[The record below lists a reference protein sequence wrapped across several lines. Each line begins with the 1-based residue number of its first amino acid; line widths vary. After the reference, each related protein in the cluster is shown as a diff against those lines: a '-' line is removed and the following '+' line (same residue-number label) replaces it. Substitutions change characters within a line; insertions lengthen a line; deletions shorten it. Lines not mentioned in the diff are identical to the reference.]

1 MLHPGVVLLLQ
12 TFFAPPGRARGSAIR
27 PTLVESRSP
36 LACAIPPMLRDAS
49 ARLPPFYLRPPVS
62 NPDCASFQ
70 TNRGCPCSAP
80 FVVSKELCSRKNR
93 PHSDS
98 LFAACDLQPSRE
110 IWPHLDAHSQEAS
123 RASRGIRAPVL
134 PPHQP
139 CPLRV
144 LPRQRRPTNTPPLRV
159 QGQAVCVVLPE
170 PPAPSLRIRPI
181 CPHHPE

>member
-1 MLHPGVVLLLQ
+1 MLQPGVVLRLQ
-12 TFFAPPGRARGSAIR
+12 TFFGPPGRGPGSPIR

-36 LACAIPPMLRDAS
+36 LVRAIQPMLRDAS
-49 ARLPPFYLRPPVS
+49 ARLPPFYLGPPAS

-70 TNRGCPCSAP
+70 TNWDCRCPAP
-80 FVVSKELCSRKNR
+80 FVVSQGLCSRKNR

-144 LPRQRRPTNTPPLRV
+144 PPRQHRPTNTPPMHVR
-159 QGQAVCVVLPE
+159 GQVVCVVSPK
-170 PPAPSLRIRPI
+170 PPVPFLRIRPTGLW
-181 CPHHPE
+181 